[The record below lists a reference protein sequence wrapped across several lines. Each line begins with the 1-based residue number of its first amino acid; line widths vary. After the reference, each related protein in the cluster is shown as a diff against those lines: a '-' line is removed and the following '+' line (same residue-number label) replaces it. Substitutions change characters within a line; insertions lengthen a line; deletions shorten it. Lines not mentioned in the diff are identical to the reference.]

1 MDNNELL
8 NKTYQENFVK
18 AIGIAEKYEGAETQY
33 KDLMEN
39 LIAVESAV
47 NHVIDD
53 EKPADQKPNAKFWR
67 WLLMMFFH
75 GDKSFTT
82 KLNNRFPNQKYFKK
96 TCRGFITAGDTP
108 VILGD
113 GSKEFEEPRF
123 H

>member
-53 EKPADQKPNAKFWR
+53 EKPADPKTEREVLAMVIDDVLSTAIKVLRPN
-67 WLLMMFFH
+67 
-75 GDKSFTT
+75 
-82 KLNNRFPNQKYFKK
+82 
-96 TCRGFITAGDTP
+96 
-108 VILGD
+108 
-113 GSKEFEEPRF
+113 
-123 H
+123 